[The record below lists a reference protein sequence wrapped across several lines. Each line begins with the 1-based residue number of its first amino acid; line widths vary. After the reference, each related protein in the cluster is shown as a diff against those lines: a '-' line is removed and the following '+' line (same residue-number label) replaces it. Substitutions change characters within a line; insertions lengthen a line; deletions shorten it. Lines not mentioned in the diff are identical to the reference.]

1 MGQRDCESKQK
12 EIFENVDM
20 IGNIYQVWIEKET
33 AMAEIVYAARQAV
46 LDVIDLMVA
55 TEDMT
60 RSDAYALCSLQADL
74 LVTQLVNGVNGIH
87 ARMPKAIF
95 DNRKNQ

>member
-33 AMAEIVYAARQAV
+33 AMAEIVYAAGR
-46 LDVIDLMVA
+46 
-55 TEDMT
+55 
-60 RSDAYALCSLQADL
+60 RCS
-74 LVTQLVNGVNGIH
+74 I
-87 ARMPKAIF
+87 
-95 DNRKNQ
+95 